1 MGGQR
6 RCNSPE
12 GRTLALPAL
21 ASLARHCVRPEER
34 LPDLEPRLPLAI
46 YHASVRTMGRSAGR
60 SATAAAAYRSGTAIV
75 DERTGEV
82 HDYTRRRGVE
92 HAELVGW
99 VGERAE
105 LWNAA
110 EAAERRMDARVARE
124 LVIALPAELSQ
135 SERVDAARKMAE
147 HLRERYG
154 VAVDLAVHAP
164 SERGDQRNHHAHLL
178 FTTRVVDENSLSAK
192 TRMLDVPRSAREEI
206 RQIREAWAGIANH
219 ALVRAGAA
227 VRIDPRSL
235 EAQGV
240 DREATQHM
248 GPRATEM
255 ERRGVRSRIGEDNRR
270 RIEIAGIEIYR
281 EGGEGGEEGR
291 TGVQRTN
298 PSKEDHMGEIVS
310 ERTGTGDAKARGA
323 AWQEPMERSAGSAAR
338 GEPPARSPT
347 DVSAKRATPGLDL
360 EAIKKEFAS
369 ARSWKDLE
377 ARLEAQGARIAPRE
391 NGRGVGLAVT
401 NGEQEAPLHQL
412 SQKAAELN
420 ERFGQTYTRY
430 RASQTV
436 EPRREEAQG
445 RDRGSGA
452 PLSAAPEGA
461 ARTSGAEAQA
471 TGKETVERRSPKLDP
486 AVRELVEELK
496 IYEQARN
503 ADRHVRQAVVEA
515 GSAQQEVHALRD
527 AISRA
532 EVRRSEFNRALERT
546 YKNPGVAREV
556 FVQAAA
562 EHGAE
567 RAQELMRSKPE
578 LFGELAEQRRL
589 MGMVRE
595 TRTARDAARGAAAA
609 GKEYL
614 EVRSAAPSA
623 ERMKAAEQRLEVAN
637 RQVRELVAE
646 NKLPPVQSL
655 ERSIGRRAAA
665 LTPVQ
670 QAQLQ
675 RAIPAPSLGTVM
687 TAARLVRE
695 QGNVMER

>member
-1 MGGQR
+1 MQHSRRAHFSIAGARFARSAMRAPGG
-6 RCNSPE
+6 
-12 GRTLALPAL
+12 TA
-21 ASLARHCVRPEER
+21 
-34 LPDLEPRLPLAI
+34 PDLEPRLPLAI

-60 SATAAAAYRSGTAIV
+60 SATAAAAYRSGIAIL

-99 VGERAE
+99 AGERAE

-110 EAAERRMDARVARE
+110 EAAERRIDSRVARE
-124 LVIALPAELSQ
+124 LVIALPVELSR

-178 FTTRVVDENSLSAK
+178 FTTRVVEEKAFGAK
-192 TRMLDVPRSAREEI
+192 TRVLDVPRSAREEI
-206 RQIREAWAGIANH
+206 RHLREAWAEIANH
-219 ALVRAGAA
+219 ALVRAGEEA
-227 VRIDPRSL
+227 RIDPRSL
-235 EAQGV
+235 EAQEI

-255 ERRGVRSRIGEDNRR
+255 ERRGAPTRIGEDNRR
-270 RIEIAGIEIYR
+270 RIQIAGLEIYR
-281 EGGEGGEEGR
+281 EGGEEEH

-298 PSKEDHMGEIVS
+298 PLKEGHMGEIVA
-310 ERTGTGDAKARGA
+310 EQVGPGEAKAGGA
-323 AWQEPMERSAGSAAR
+323 MRQESRKRSAGSVAR
-338 GEPPARSPT
+338 EDSPARPST
-347 DVSAKRATPGLDL
+347 EASAERARPGLDP

-377 ARLEAQGARIAPRE
+377 ERLEAQGGRLAPRD

-401 NGEQEAPLHQL
+401 NGEQEIPLHQL

-420 ERFGQTYTRY
+420 ERFAQTYTHY
-430 RASQTV
+430 RASQAV
-436 EPRREEAQG
+436 DGRMEETQG
-445 RDRGSGA
+445 RGRDNGPARSSAPERAVRASEVDAPAPGA
-452 PLSAAPEGA
+452 PNSD
-461 ARTSGAEAQA
+461 
-471 TGKETVERRSPKLDP
+471 RRSPRLDP

-532 EVRRSEFNRALERT
+532 EVRRSEFDRALEKS

-556 FVQAAA
+556 FIQAAA

-567 RAQELMRSKPE
+567 RARELMRSKPE

-595 TRTARDAARGAAAA
+595 TRTARDAARGAAEA

-614 EVRSAAPSA
+614 EVRAAAPSA
-623 ERMKAAEQRLEVAN
+623 ERMKAADQRLEVAN
-637 RQVRELVAE
+637 RQVRQLVAE
-646 NKLPPVQSL
+646 NKLPPVQTL
-655 ERSIGRRAAA
+655 ERSIGRRAVA
-665 LTPVQ
+665 LTPAQ
-670 QAQLQ
+670 QKQLQ
-675 RAIPAPSLGTVM
+675 HAISAPSLGTVM